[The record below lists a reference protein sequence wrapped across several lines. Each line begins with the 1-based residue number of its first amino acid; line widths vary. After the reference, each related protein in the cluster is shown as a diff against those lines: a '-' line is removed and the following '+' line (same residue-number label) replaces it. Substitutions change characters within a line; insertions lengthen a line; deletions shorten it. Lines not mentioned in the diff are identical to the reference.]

1 MTLRQQKLTKTL
13 GESRTREEALLK
25 AGYAPST
32 AHQQTNVLEKAK
44 GFKELIA
51 QYLPI
56 EDAFK
61 ATKDGLKATKFI
73 PRPDEPSVVL
83 PDHAIRLKASE
94 QIYKLHGV
102 ITPDQAHVGDNV
114 TINILNYGAG
124 DNIGNTELT
133 QSNGNNP
140 EPIQIQS
147 IELAPQSSQDY
158 TVDGAVD

>member
-1 MTLRQQKLTKTL
+1 MTTKQKRLAENL
-13 GESRTREEALLK
+13 GK
-25 AGYAPST
+25 AGTLQEAAIMSGYSKAT
-32 AHQQTNVLEKAK
+32 ARSQDSITGTK

-56 EDAFK
+56 EDAFQ
-61 ATKDGLKATKFI
+61 ATKDGLKANKYLPYETEEEF
-73 PRPDEPSVVL
+73 

-114 TINILNYGAG
+114 TINILNYGAD
-124 DNIGNTELT
+124 DNIGDTELT
-133 QSNGNNP
+133 QGNGNNP
-140 EPIQIQS
+140 EPLQVQS
-147 IELAPQSSQDY
+147 VELAPQSSQDY